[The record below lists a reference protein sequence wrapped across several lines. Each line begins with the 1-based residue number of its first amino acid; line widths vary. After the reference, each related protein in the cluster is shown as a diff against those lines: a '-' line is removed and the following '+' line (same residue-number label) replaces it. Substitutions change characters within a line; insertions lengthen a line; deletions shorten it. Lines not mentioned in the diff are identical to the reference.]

1 MDNNEI
7 WIPQAQRLKPFNG
20 NLLPATIG
28 ENKTKKF
35 LIKKGSKLKDQ
46 NFCVDDCSIN
56 REGTFIQCHHGKTNH
71 PPSLKLGETI
81 RLSGIDWAFCGSG
94 TNAIGGFSKFKV
106 HTTTPDPWDI
116 IHGARK

>member
-1 MDNNEI
+1 MG
-7 WIPQAQRLKPFNG
+7 QACATLVGKSLGEKKP
-20 NLLPATIG
+20 
-28 ENKTKKF
+28 
-35 LIKKGSKLKDQ
+35 
-46 NFCVDDCSIN
+46 
-56 REGTFIQCHHGKTNH
+56 GKAF
-71 PPSLKLGETI
+71 SCIYETI